1 MFADKLK
8 YMQGY
13 VRVRLAGYAPER
25 FLNLCANHDILIWN
39 LLYREDH
46 YEFCISIKGFRK
58 LRPILRKTKTRIV
71 ILQRYGLP
79 FALYRYRKRKLFF
92 GGMAVCMAALYT
104 MSLFIWNIDVSG
116 NLHRTDSAIIKFLEE
131 KHVYHGIRKSKL
143 DCVALEELLRSEYED
158 IIWASVKIQG
168 TRLMID
174 LTENL
179 VSNSAG
185 ETVVEDTPSNLIAAK
200 DAEIYSIITRRGMPL
215 VKKGTAV
222 KQGDLLVEGR
232 IPIYND
238 SAELVNY
245 QYCYADADILGITS
259 YTYQDVFPLAY
270 EDKVFTGEEKN
281 SYELLMFQKQF
292 RLPFGEND
300 FAMSDTFSRSLPLK
314 LGESFYLPFVL
325 TKKVAKEYRM
335 EPKIYSKTEAETLA
349 GNKLKDFC
357 EKLEQK
363 GVQIIENNVMIVADG
378 KICMASGEI
387 KVIEPVGI
395 RQAGVVEDIQADDI
409 QKEGQETNESDGND
423 N

>member
-1 MFADKLK
+1 MFADKRH

-13 VRVRLAGYAPER
+13 LRVRLLGYAPER
-25 FLNLCANHDILIWN
+25 FLNLCANHGIFIWN

-46 YEFCISIKGFRK
+46 YEFCISVRGFRQ
-58 LRPILRKTKTRIV
+58 LRPIVRKTKTRIV
-71 ILQRYGLP
+71 ILERHGLP

-92 GGMAVCMAALYT
+92 GGIAACMAALYT

-131 KHVYHGIRKSKL
+131 NHVYHGIRKSKL
-143 DCVALEELLRSEYED
+143 DCVALEELLRSEYGD

-168 TRLMID
+168 TRLLID
-174 LTENL
+174 LQENL
-179 VSNSAG
+179 ASNTAR
-185 ETVVEDTPSNLIAAK
+185 ETVTGKEPSDLVAAK
-200 DAEIYSIITRRGMPL
+200 DAEIYSIYTRQGMPL
-215 VKKGTAV
+215 VKKGAVV

-238 SAELVNY
+238 SGELVNY
-245 QYCYADADILGITS
+245 RNCYADADVLGITS
-259 YTYQDVFPLAY
+259 YAYQDIFPLAY

-281 SYELLMFQKQF
+281 SYELRLFQKRF
-292 RLPFGEND
+292 RLPFGENA
-300 FAMSDTFSRSLPLK
+300 FALSDTFTTELPVR
-314 LGESFYLPFVL
+314 LGESFYLPLVL
-325 TKKVAKEYRM
+325 VKEVSKEYRM
-335 EPKIYSKTEAETLA
+335 EEKIYTKKEAEALA
-349 GNKLKDFC
+349 ESKWKEFC

-378 KICMASGEI
+378 KICMASGEV

-395 RQAGVVEDIQADDI
+395 RQDSAVTELPADTK
-409 QKEGQETNESDGND
+409 KEGQETNESDGND